1 MSIWG
6 WRGVERRGKSGTNWT
21 VRYISKR
28 YCEPDDHRSK
38 EIYTYQ
44 LTSERGT
51 IFPYKSDKHPWFEIL
66 DQLKETKIFEFYVLE
81 AIK

>member
-1 MSIWG
+1 MSIFDRHG
-6 WRGVERRGKSGTNWT
+6 ARHRSKTGINWT

-44 LTSERGT
+44 LTSEHGE
-51 IFPYKSDKHPWFEIL
+51 IKIIDSLSHPWLQFLEH
-66 DQLKETKIFEFYVLE
+66 LKESDFNLMS
-81 AIK
+81 